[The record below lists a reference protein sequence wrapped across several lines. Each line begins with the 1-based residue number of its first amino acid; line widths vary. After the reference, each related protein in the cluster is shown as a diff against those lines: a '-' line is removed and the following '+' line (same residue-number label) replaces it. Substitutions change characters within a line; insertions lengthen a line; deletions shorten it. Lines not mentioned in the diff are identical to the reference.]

1 MLELLLCSLL
11 TILPDYLFRRY
22 VQGRRLGKEITF
34 YSVWFELRWG
44 ITACLMLTVGL
55 ITVIFYNHPSTTNVT
70 AFYRTVPIVPE
81 ANGRVAETFVGFTD
95 EIKQG
100 QPIFR
105 LDSSKQEAAVEA
117 ARKKIAEID
126 AEMIV
131 AKSDIAAADGK
142 IQEARVAHQQAVDE
156 LETKQELQRRNPG
169 MVPARDIEKL
179 QLAVEGRQGTIL
191 SATACEGSRTGAR
204 LDPAPGGKGKRRG
217 GSQPGAGRPRQDGHP
232 CWCDRTRRAVR
243 VARRR
248 HRQPVHA
255 ARRRADPGGCRAAAP
270 AGRLRPDRGP
280 DHEGRHDRGGH
291 LRVQAVDGHPH
302 GGHGRA
308 GLHRRRPVPRRGAT
322 GRPAAGD
329 APGNDPRLPGAALR
343 RRARRRDPRQQLHRE
358 RLQQQPR
365 FARIKGHRQ
374 RETLRP
380 PRRRR
385 GRARA
390 RHDPAHPGIGAPDQ
404 DAGLQR
410 ALNAD
415 MPQSIKDD
423 RRQMF
428 VGCPDDATH
437 RGPPAHRVSKLQRI
451 RPTDRDWLLTLLTA
465 VLTLMIFVFAPL
477 QAAGVFLFQTF
488 AIAGLLVII
497 GGALV
502 ISGNRI
508 ALGLMSVAFVAN
520 FAVFFFRLFY
530 PWPYNLHLLAGAWLI
545 IAVTLG
551 VVVAQAVFGSGR
563 ITYHRIVGAILLYLL
578 IAVAFAT
585 LFAVVGLSIPDAFKG
600 IAFEDD
606 SALASSLFYLS
617 FVTLTSTGYGD
628 IVPMHPLARSLC
640 NIESIVGQLYPA
652 TILARL
658 VTLELE
664 MRS

>member
-1 MLELLLCSLL
+1 
-11 TILPDYLFRRY
+11 
-22 VQGRRLGKEITF
+22 
-34 YSVWFELRWG
+34 
-44 ITACLMLTVGL
+44 
-55 ITVIFYNHPSTTNVT
+55 
-70 AFYRTVPIVPE
+70 
-81 ANGRVAETFVGFTD
+81 
-95 EIKQG
+95 
-100 QPIFR
+100 
-105 LDSSKQEAAVEA
+105 
-117 ARKKIAEID
+117 
-126 AEMIV
+126 
-131 AKSDIAAADGK
+131 
-142 IQEARVAHQQAVDE
+142 
-156 LETKQELQRRNPG
+156 
-169 MVPARDIEKL
+169 
-179 QLAVEGRQGTIL
+179 
-191 SATACEGSRTGAR
+191 
-204 LDPAPGGKGKRRG
+204 
-217 GSQPGAGRPRQDGHP
+217 
-232 CWCDRTRRAVR
+232 
-243 VARRR
+243 
-248 HRQPVHA
+248 
-255 ARRRADPGGCRAAAP
+255 
-270 AGRLRPDRGP
+270 
-280 DHEGRHDRGGH
+280 
-291 LRVQAVDGHPH
+291 
-302 GGHGRA
+302 
-308 GLHRRRPVPRRGAT
+308 
-322 GRPAAGD
+322 
-329 APGNDPRLPGAALR
+329 
-343 RRARRRDPRQQLHRE
+343 
-358 RLQQQPR
+358 
-365 FARIKGHRQ
+365 
-374 RETLRP
+374 
-380 PRRRR
+380 
-385 GRARA
+385 
-390 RHDPAHPGIGAPDQ
+390 
-404 DAGLQR
+404 
-410 ALNAD
+410 
-415 MPQSIKDD
+415 
-423 RRQMF
+423 MF
-428 VGCPDDATH
+428 VGCADDGTH

-508 ALGLMSVAFVAN
+508 ALGLMLVAFVAN

-606 SALASSLFYLS
+606 AALASSLFYLS